1 MDVFSEEFKTHIFNV
16 NFEFYE
22 LVYKDE
28 WLKKMFV
35 NIAQEVITQQQTDF
49 VIQAFGGPAN
59 YCGRMPADAHPH
71 LFVTEKMWER
81 REQYLMMAFEKLN
94 TPEEIRNKWL
104 KIDNAFKNI
113 IVKKSFDQ
121 LSKRFFTDEF
131 IIVSDDE

>member
-49 VIQAFGGPAN
+49 Q
-59 YCGRMPADAHPH
+59 
-71 LFVTEKMWER
+71 
-81 REQYLMMAFEKLN
+81 EQHHG
-94 TPEEIRNKWL
+94 
-104 KIDNAFKNI
+104 
-113 IVKKSFDQ
+113 
-121 LSKRFFTDEF
+121 
-131 IIVSDDE
+131 